1 MPCEIPCVAPRP
13 AAVCASLLVSK
24 EISRTRLIVNQAING
39 DPTLITLERAL
50 HELRCGRAIYYR
62 DSRASV
68 DRSAGW
74 LLAGTETA
82 SASLMAQ
89 MQRHGTSNL
98 ALVLTRQRVATLGL
112 DPPATSTATSDSDA
126 VVLQLRQPMDA
137 TAVRALAGLE
147 PLTTGKPPLGA
158 VQSALPDASF
168 NGVIA
173 LAKRARLLPA
183 LLAITAVESTAE
195 ALLEVSAEQLD
206 QLTSSASSKLERISE
221 ARVPLA
227 GSEDCRLVLFRDVST
242 AAEHVAILI
251 GTSDPDTPTPVR
263 LHSACLTGDLLG
275 SLRCDCGDQLR
286 TAVRQLAAA
295 GGGVLLYLAQEGR
308 GIGLANK
315 LRAYA
320 LQDTG
325 LDTLQADRSLGFNAD
340 ERQYQCAAD
349 MLRQLGL
356 TRIALFTNSPQKIAA
371 LRGAGIEVV
380 SDQRLLGGIN
390 RHNIR
395 YIHAKRE
402 HAGHLIPEVDLENA
416 AK

>member
-1 MPCEIPCVAPRP
+1 M
-13 AAVCASLLVSK
+13 CASLLVSK
-24 EISRTRLIVNQAING
+24 EIARTRSIVNPAING
-39 DPTLITLERAL
+39 DPTLIALERAL
-50 HELRCGRAIYYR
+50 HELRCGRAIYYLGPPT
-62 DSRASV
+62 AV
-68 DRSAGW
+68 DRPAGW
-74 LLAGTETA
+74 LLAGAETA
-82 SASLMAQ
+82 SATLMAQ
-89 MQRHGTSNL
+89 MQRHGTGNL
-98 ALVLTRQRVATLGL
+98 ALVLTRQRVAALGL
-112 DPPATSTATSDSDA
+112 DLPAADTSDSDA
-126 VVLQLRQPMDA
+126 VVLQLRQPLDA
-137 TAVRALAGLE
+137 AALHALAGLE
-147 PLTTGKPPLGA
+147 PLPPGQIPLAA
-158 VQSALPDASF
+158 VQTTLPDASF

-183 LLAITAVESTAE
+183 LVAVSAAGSSAGT
-195 ALLEVSAEQLD
+195 LLEISAQQLER
-206 QLTSSASSKLERISE
+206 LTASATSELERISE

-242 AAEHVAILI
+242 ATEHVAILI
-251 GTSDPDTPTPVR
+251 GTPDPDAPTPVR

-286 TAVRQLAAA
+286 SAVRQLVAA

-340 ERQYQCAAD
+340 ERQYLCAAD

-356 TRIALFTNSPQKIAA
+356 TRIDLFTNSPQKIAA

-402 HAGHLIPEVDLENA
+402 HAGHLIPEIDLENA

>member
-1 MPCEIPCVAPRP
+1 M
-13 AAVCASLLVSK
+13 
-24 EISRTRLIVNQAING
+24 NQAING
-39 DPTLITLERAL
+39 DPTLIALERAL
-50 HELRCGRAIYYR
+50 HELRCGRAIYCR
-62 DSRASV
+62 SPLASA
-68 DRSAGW
+68 DQSAGW
-74 LLAGTETA
+74 LLACTETA
-82 SASLMAQ
+82 SAALMAR
-89 MQRHGTSNL
+89 MQRHGTSDL
-98 ALVLTRQRVATLGL
+98 ALVLTRQRVATLGIDL
-112 DPPATSTATSDSDA
+112 PAAAVAADSAA

-137 TAVRALAGLE
+137 TAIRSLAGLG
-147 PLTTGKPPLGA
+147 PLTIGQPALDA
-158 VQSALPDASF
+158 VQSARPDASF
-168 NGVIA
+168 NGAIT

-183 LLAITAVESTAE
+183 LLAVAAAESTAE
-195 ALLEVSAEQLD
+195 TVLEVSAEQLD
-206 QLTSSASSKLERISE
+206 QLTAATTFKLERISE

-242 AAEHVAILI
+242 AAEHVAIVI
-251 GTSDPDTPTPVR
+251 GTSDPNSPTPVR

-286 TAVRQLAAA
+286 GAVRELTAA

-325 LDTLQADRSLGFNAD
+325 LDTLQADRSLGFDAD

-356 TRIALFTNSPQKIAA
+356 TRISLFTNSPQKIAA
-371 LRGAGIEVV
+371 LRSAGIEVV

-402 HAGHLIPEVDLENA
+402 HAGHLIPEVDVENA
-416 AK
+416 EEVSCAQRRIPD

>member
-1 MPCEIPCVAPRP
+1 
-13 AAVCASLLVSK
+13 
-24 EISRTRLIVNQAING
+24 
-39 DPTLITLERAL
+39 
-50 HELRCGRAIYYR
+50 
-62 DSRASV
+62 
-68 DRSAGW
+68 
-74 LLAGTETA
+74 
-82 SASLMAQ
+82 
-89 MQRHGTSNL
+89 MQRHGTSDL
-98 ALVLTRQRVATLGL
+98 ALVLTRQRVATLEIDL
-112 DPPATSTATSDSDA
+112 PAAAVATDSDA

-137 TAVRALAGLE
+137 TAIRSLAGLE
-147 PLTTGKPPLGA
+147 PLTIGQPALDA
-158 VQSALPDASF
+158 VHSARPDASF
-168 NGVIA
+168 NGAIT

-183 LLAITAVESTAE
+183 LLAVTAAESAAE
-195 ALLEVSAEQLD
+195 AVLEVSAEQLD
-206 QLTSSASSKLERISE
+206 QLTSSTTFKLERISE

-242 AAEHVAILI
+242 AAEHVAIVI
-251 GTSDPDTPTPVR
+251 GTSDPNTPTPVR

-286 TAVRQLAAA
+286 GAVRELTAA

-356 TRIALFTNSPQKIAA
+356 TRIGLFTNSPQKIAA
-371 LRGAGIEVV
+371 LRSAGIEVV

-402 HAGHLIPEVDLENA
+402 HAGHLIPEVDVENA
-416 AK
+416 DEVSCAQRRIPD

>member
-1 MPCEIPCVAPRP
+1 M
-13 AAVCASLLVSK
+13 CASLLVSE
-24 EISRTRLIVNQAING
+24 EICRTRPIVNQAING
-39 DPTLITLERAL
+39 DPTLIALERAL
-50 HELRCGRAIYYR
+50 HELRCGRAIYCR
-62 DSRASV
+62 GPLTSA
-68 DRSAGW
+68 DRSADW
-74 LLAGTETA
+74 LLACAETA
-82 SASLMAQ
+82 SSALMAR
-89 MQRHGTSNL
+89 MQRHGASDL
-98 ALVLTRQRVATLGL
+98 ALVLTRQRVAALGIDL
-112 DPPATSTATSDSDA
+112 PATAAGATSDSDA
-126 VVLQLRQPMDA
+126 VILQLRQPLDA

-147 PLTTGKPPLGA
+147 PLTAAAPLDA
-158 VQSALPDASF
+158 VQAALCDASL
-168 NGVIA
+168 NGAIT

-183 LLAITAVESTAE
+183 LLAVTAAGSSAE
-195 ALLEVSAEQLD
+195 ALLEVSTQQLD
-206 QLTSSASSKLERISE
+206 QLISATTSKLERISE

-227 GSEDCRLVLFRDVST
+227 GNEDCRLVLFRDVST
-242 AAEHVAILI
+242 AAEHVAIVI
-251 GTSDPDTPTPVR
+251 GTADPNTPTPVR

-286 TAVRQLAAA
+286 GAVRQLTAA

-402 HAGHLIPEVDLENA
+402 HAGHLIPEIDLENA
-416 AK
+416 DEMSCAQRRIPD